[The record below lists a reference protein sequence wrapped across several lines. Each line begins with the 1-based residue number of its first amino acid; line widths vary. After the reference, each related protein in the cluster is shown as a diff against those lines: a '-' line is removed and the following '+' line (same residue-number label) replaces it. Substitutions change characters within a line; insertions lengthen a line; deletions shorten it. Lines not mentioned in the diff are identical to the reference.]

1 MRASTA
7 LLALFSLSEASQIWR
22 PERPRDASRRLTQL
36 RGGADEPPPSEL
48 AQKFSSWWAKSS
60 AAALSGGSSDD
71 PDVKKAADLMKKR
84 GLDNVNKAVA
94 LLRGAHKRNPDDL
107 AIGVDLADALNAVM
121 RIKTNANTILIDG
134 TLDTP
139 ANKKIWKELGGEA
152 LPLAKAA
159 YKESPN
165 DVRCLAVYAD
175 SYMFE
180 ASSKGIMK
188 QALSGAGKEFK
199 RFANEF
205 RSKHPKWDSGV
216 GCAFLGGLY
225 QVAPWPVGN
234 KEKAKQ
240 IFLEGVKV
248 AASRRN
254 LYYVAVNAYTL
265 GEYESAASYFE
276 RALKAPCGSPTE
288 EDFADFMLQESKRG
302 LKAAQDELAKA
313 SS

>member
-1 MRASTA
+1 
-7 LLALFSLSEASQIWR
+7 
-22 PERPRDASRRLTQL
+22 
-36 RGGADEPPPSEL
+36 
-48 AQKFSSWWAKSS
+48 
-60 AAALSGGSSDD
+60 
-71 PDVKKAADLMKKR
+71 
-84 GLDNVNKAVA
+84 
-94 LLRGAHKRNPDDL
+94 
-107 AIGVDLADALNAVM
+107 M

-205 RSKHPKWDSGV
+205 RSKHPKWDGGV

-225 QVAPWPVGN
+225 QVAPWPVGD
-234 KEKAKQ
+234 KKKAKQ
-240 IFLEGVKV
+240 IFAEGVKV
-248 AASRRN
+248 SASRRN

-265 GEYESAASYFE
+265 GEYENAVSYFE
-276 RALKAPCGSPTE
+276 KALKAPCGSPTE
-288 EDFADFMLQESKRG
+288 EDFGDFMLTEAKSG
-302 LKAAQDELAKA
+302 AARARAALEELDAEK
-313 SS
+313 